1 MDIYYGIYIY
11 IPIIDITS
19 RIHIHIWRPPG
30 RLNWGG
36 LGGRMPPQESKS
48 DLNHNWAEL
57 WLVKNIFY
65 TVWVQIQWLE
75 KIVYT
80 SRFSV
85 IFKNLR
91 IVGKSL
97 PHPVAVFSM
106 LPNPS
111 KCHIRQQMKKSC
123 IFIIKLKIP

>member
-1 MDIYYGIYIY
+1 
-11 IPIIDITS
+11 
-19 RIHIHIWRPPG
+19 
-30 RLNWGG
+30 
-36 LGGRMPPQESKS
+36 MPPQESKS

-57 WLVKNIFY
+57 WLVKKIGY

-75 KIVYT
+75 TIVYT

-85 IFKNLR
+85 ILKILR

-97 PHPVAVFSM
+97 PHPVGVFSM

-111 KCHIRQQMKKSC
+111 KCNIRPQIKKSR
-123 IFIIKLKIP
+123 IFIIKFKIP